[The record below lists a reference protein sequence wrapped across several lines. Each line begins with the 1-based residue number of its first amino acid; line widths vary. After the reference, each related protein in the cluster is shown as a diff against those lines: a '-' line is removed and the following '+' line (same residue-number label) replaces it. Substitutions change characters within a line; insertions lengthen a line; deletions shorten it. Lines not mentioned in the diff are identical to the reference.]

1 MRIVDLTQPL
11 SPTTA
16 PWPGEPPL
24 RFEEQANVPADGY
37 YARRIDLHEHT
48 GTHFDAPAHYVQGGA
63 TDDEIAAGRLVVP
76 ARVVDVSGQAS
87 ENPDYAVTADDIR
100 AMERKH
106 GDLAPGEALLALTGW
121 DMHLADPAR
130 YVGDLRFPGFGADA
144 AELAVERGLA
154 GIGIDTLSVD
164 RGCDETYPVH
174 LAVLGGGLWQLEG
187 LVGLDLIPVVGAM
200 LIVGVPPLVGA
211 SGFPARVLALVP

>member
-1 MRIVDLTQPL
+1 MTTPLAALTDEALEALRSDVIVRALPST
-11 SPTTA
+11 
-16 PWPGEPPL
+16 
-24 RFEEQANVPADGY
+24 Y
-37 YARRIDLHEHT
+37 
-48 GTHFDAPAHYVQGGA
+48 
-63 TDDEIAAGRLVVP
+63 
-76 ARVVDVSGQAS
+76 
-87 ENPDYAVTADDIR
+87 TADDIR

-121 DMHLADPAR
+121 DMYLADPAR

-144 AELAVERGLA
+144 AELAVERALA

-187 LVGLDLIPVVGAM
+187 LVGLDLIPAVGAM

>member
-11 SPTTA
+11 SPTTV

-48 GTHFDAPAHYVQGGA
+48 GTHFDAPAHFVEGGA
-63 TDDEIAAGRLVVP
+63 TVDEIAAGRLVVP

-187 LVGLDLIPVVGAM
+187 LVGLDLIPVIGAM

>member
-11 SPTTA
+11 SPTTV

-48 GTHFDAPAHYVQGGA
+48 GTHFDAPAHVVEGGA
-63 TDDEIAAGRLVVP
+63 TVDEIAAGRLVVP

-174 LAVLGGGLWQLEG
+174 LAALGGGLWQLEG

>member
-11 SPTTA
+11 SPDTA

-48 GTHFDAPAHYVQGGA
+48 GTHFDAPAHFVEGGA
-63 TDDEIAAGRLVVP
+63 TVDEIAAGRLVVP

-87 ENPDYAVTADDIR
+87 EDPDYAVTADDIR

-187 LVGLDLIPVVGAM
+187 LVGLDLIPAVGAM

>member
-11 SPTTA
+11 SPTTV

-48 GTHFDAPAHYVQGGA
+48 GTHFDAPAHFVEGGA
-63 TDDEIAAGRLVVP
+63 TVDEIAAGRLVVP

-174 LAVLGGGLWQLEG
+174 LAALGGGLWQLEG

>member
-11 SPTTA
+11 SPTTV

-48 GTHFDAPAHYVQGGA
+48 GTHFDAPAHFVEGGA
-63 TDDEIAAGRLVVP
+63 TVDEIAAGRLVVP

-130 YVGDLRFPGFGADA
+130 YVGDLCFPGFGADA

-174 LAVLGGGLWQLEG
+174 LAALGGGLWQLEG

>member
-11 SPTTA
+11 SPTTV

-48 GTHFDAPAHYVQGGA
+48 GTHFDAPAHFVEGGA
-63 TDDEIAAGRLVVP
+63 TVDEIAAGRLVVP
-76 ARVVDVSGQAS
+76 ARVVDVSGQVS
-87 ENPDYAVTADDIR
+87 ENPDYAVTADDIL

-174 LAVLGGGLWQLEG
+174 LVVLGGGLWQLEG

>member
-1 MRIVDLTQPL
+1 MPEQPDEITLLRKASYGLEDLPQTITFPQR
-11 SPTTA
+11 
-16 PWPGEPPL
+16 PGDEPREPL
-24 RFEEQANVPADGY
+24 RVVE
-37 YARRIDLHEHT
+37 
-48 GTHFDAPAHYVQGGA
+48 A
-63 TDDEIAAGRLVVP
+63 TVDEIAAGRLVVP
-76 ARVVDVSGQAS
+76 ARVVDVSGQVS
-87 ENPDYAVTADDIR
+87 ENPDYAVSADDIL

-187 LVGLDLIPVVGAM
+187 LVGLDLIPAVGAM

>member
-11 SPTTA
+11 SPTTV

-48 GTHFDAPAHYVQGGA
+48 GTHFDAPAHFVEGGA
-63 TDDEIAAGRLVVP
+63 TVDEIAAGRLVVP